1 MAVTLSGTTI
11 TFNDSTTQTSSAV
24 GFGQTWQNL
33 SGSRVN
39 GTSYQNTTGRVIMV
53 SLGNSLTSDVQASSD
68 NATWIQ
74 VGREVAGATYPNQ
87 FLVPI
92 NWYYRTSV
100 AGGTRFWWAEL
111 R

>member
-33 SGSRVN
+33 SSSRVN

-53 SLGNSLTSDVQASSD
+53 SLGNSLTNDVQASSD

-74 VGREVAGATYPNQ
+74 VGREVAGSTYPNQ

-92 NWYYRTSV
+92 NWYYRTSG